1 MLYWLKK
8 ITSFNNVN
16 TEIGKY
22 MILGISGWSGSGK
35 TTLIEKLI
43 PILNKKGIKVST
55 MKHGHSGFDLD
66 HPGKDTFLHR
76 KAGAKEVLISS
87 DKRFAIIHEY
97 DEKELEL
104 DALINKM
111 SPTDLILVE
120 GWKKENIK
128 KIEVYRKEI
137 NKPLL
142 TNSDKNIIAI
152 ATNDKSINI
161 NNMTILDL
169 NNYEQI
175 AKFIYA
181 LIQKENK

>member
-1 MLYWLKK
+1 
-8 ITSFNNVN
+8 
-16 TEIGKY
+16 
-22 MILGISGWSGSGK
+22 MILGLAGWSGSGK
-35 TTLIEKLI
+35 TTLVSNLI
-43 PILNKKGIKVST
+43 PQLKKMNISVSSL
-55 MKHGHSGFDLD
+55 KHAHEGFDID
-66 HPGKDTFLHR
+66 KPGEDSYVHR
-76 KAGAKEVLISS
+76 QAGAKEVLISS
-87 DKRFAIIHEY
+87 NKRFALMHEY
-97 DEKELEL
+97 KKEEISLNS
-104 DALINKM
+104 LIKKL
-111 SPTDLILVE
+111 SPVDLILIE

-142 TNSDKNIIAI
+142 TNNDKNIIAI

-175 AKFIYA
+175 AKFIYT

>member
-1 MLYWLKK
+1 
-8 ITSFNNVN
+8 
-16 TEIGKY
+16 
-22 MILGISGWSGSGK
+22 MILGLAGWSGSGK
-35 TTLIEKLI
+35 TTLVSNLI
-43 PILNKKGIKVST
+43 PQLKKMNISVSSL
-55 MKHGHSGFDLD
+55 KHAHEGFDID
-66 HPGKDTFLHR
+66 KPGKDSYVHR
-76 KAGAKEVLISS
+76 QAGAKEVLISS
-87 DKRFAIIHEY
+87 NKRFALMHEY
-97 DEKELEL
+97 KKEEISLNS
-104 DALINKM
+104 LIKKL
-111 SPTDLILVE
+111 SPVDLILIE

-142 TNSDKNIIAI
+142 TNNDKNIIAI

-175 AKFIYA
+175 AKFIYT

>member
-1 MLYWLKK
+1 
-8 ITSFNNVN
+8 
-16 TEIGKY
+16 
-22 MILGISGWSGSGK
+22 MILGLAGWSGSGK
-35 TTLIEKLI
+35 TTLVSNLI
-43 PILNKKGIKVST
+43 PQLKKMNISVSSL
-55 MKHGHSGFDLD
+55 KHAHEGFDVD
-66 HPGKDTFLHR
+66 KPGKDSYVHR
-76 KAGAKEVLISS
+76 QAGAKEVLISS
-87 DKRFAIIHEY
+87 NKRFALMHEY
-97 DEKELEL
+97 KKEEISLNS
-104 DALINKM
+104 LIKKL
-111 SPTDLILVE
+111 SPVDLILIE

-142 TNSDKNIIAI
+142 TNNDKNIIAI

-175 AKFIYA
+175 AKFIYT

>member
-1 MLYWLKK
+1 
-8 ITSFNNVN
+8 
-16 TEIGKY
+16 
-22 MILGISGWSGSGK
+22 MILGLAGWRGSGK
-35 TTLIEKLI
+35 TTLVSNLI
-43 PILNKKGIKVST
+43 PELKKINISVSSL
-55 MKHGHSGFDLD
+55 KHAHEGFDVD
-66 HPGKDTFLHR
+66 KPGKDSYVHR
-76 KAGAKEVLISS
+76 QAGAKEVLISS
-87 DKRFAIIHEY
+87 NKRFALMHEY
-97 DEKELEL
+97 KNEEISLNS
-104 DALINKM
+104 LIKKL
-111 SPTDLILVE
+111 SPVDLILIE

-142 TNSDKNIIAI
+142 TNNDKNIIAI

-175 AKFIYA
+175 AEFIYA

>member
-1 MLYWLKK
+1 
-8 ITSFNNVN
+8 
-16 TEIGKY
+16 
-22 MILGISGWSGSGK
+22 MILGLAGWSGSGK
-35 TTLIEKLI
+35 TTLVSNLI
-43 PILNKKGIKVST
+43 PELKKINISVSSL
-55 MKHGHSGFDLD
+55 KHAHEGFDVD
-66 HPGKDTFLHR
+66 KPGKDSYVHR
-76 KAGAKEVLISS
+76 QAGAKEVLISS
-87 DKRFAIIHEY
+87 NKRFALIHEY
-97 DEKELEL
+97 KNEEISLNS
-104 DALINKM
+104 LIKKL
-111 SPTDLILVE
+111 SPVDLILIE

-142 TNSDKNIIAI
+142 TNNDKNIIAI

>member
-1 MLYWLKK
+1 
-8 ITSFNNVN
+8 
-16 TEIGKY
+16 
-22 MILGISGWSGSGK
+22 MILGLAGWSGSGK
-35 TTLIEKLI
+35 TTLVSNLI
-43 PILNKKGIKVST
+43 PQLKKMNISVSSL
-55 MKHGHSGFDLD
+55 KHAHEGFDID
-66 HPGKDTFLHR
+66 KPGKDSYVHR
-76 KAGAKEVLISS
+76 QAGAKEVLISS
-87 DKRFAIIHEY
+87 NKRFALMHEY
-97 DEKELEL
+97 KNEEISLNS
-104 DALINKM
+104 LIKKL
-111 SPTDLILVE
+111 SPVDLILIE

-142 TNSDKNIIAI
+142 TNNDKNIIAI

-169 NNYEQI
+169 NNYEKI

>member
-1 MLYWLKK
+1 
-8 ITSFNNVN
+8 
-16 TEIGKY
+16 
-22 MILGISGWSGSGK
+22 MILGLAGWSGSGK
-35 TTLIEKLI
+35 TTLVSNLI
-43 PILNKKGIKVST
+43 PELKKINISVSSL
-55 MKHGHSGFDLD
+55 KHAHEGFDVD
-66 HPGKDTFLHR
+66 KPGKDSYVHR
-76 KAGAKEVLISS
+76 QAGAKEVLISS
-87 DKRFAIIHEY
+87 NKRFALMHEY
-97 DEKELEL
+97 KKEEISLNS
-104 DALINKM
+104 LIKKL
-111 SPTDLILVE
+111 SPVDLILIE

-142 TNSDKNIIAI
+142 TNNDKNIIAI

-175 AKFIYA
+175 AKFIYT